1 MPTTPFQTY
10 SMTRL
15 DPVYDSVVQSSEINV
30 NLQASTTFPKGQV
43 LAELTATPGTYGPYV
58 SSAGVGGLGVPKL
71 LLRYGCTT
79 DASGNIT
86 STGELGVT
94 DKTID
99 AFKRGEFR
107 IEELVGLDANAV
119 TVLGGHVYAGAVGG
133 TGIFSF

>member
-10 SMTRL
+10 SLTRL

-30 NLQASTTFPKGQV
+30 NLAASTTYARGQV
-43 LAELTATPGTYGPYV
+43 LGEITATPGTYKPYA
-58 SSAGVGGLGVPKL
+58 SANTDGSQVAKL
-71 LLRYGCTT
+71 LLRYPCTT
-79 DASGNIT
+79 DALGNIT

-94 DKTID
+94 DKSID

-119 TVLGGHVYAGAVGG
+119 TNLGGHIVAGAVGG
-133 TGIFSF
+133 TGAIIF